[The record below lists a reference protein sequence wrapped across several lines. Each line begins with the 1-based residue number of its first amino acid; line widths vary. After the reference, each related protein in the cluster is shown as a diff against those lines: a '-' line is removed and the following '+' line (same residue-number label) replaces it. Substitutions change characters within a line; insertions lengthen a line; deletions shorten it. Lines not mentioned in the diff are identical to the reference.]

1 MLVCLVY
8 SAVRDFWKWTS
19 VSCHSLHDGQCCSG
33 NTVKT
38 LLALI
43 AKLVDDCEESM
54 LTRHLLTPEQLT
66 ERAKEDFELGLSKLE
81 ELALQERN
89 ALSSPQQGEL
99 HM

>member
-1 MLVCLVY
+1 M
-8 SAVRDFWKWTS
+8 
-19 VSCHSLHDGQCCSG
+19 SCHSLYDGQCCSG

-38 LLALI
+38 LLAFI

-54 LTRHLLTPEQLT
+54 LTRHSLTPEQLT

-81 ELALQERN
+81 QQAMRELN
-89 ALSSPQQGEL
+89 ALSSTQGEL